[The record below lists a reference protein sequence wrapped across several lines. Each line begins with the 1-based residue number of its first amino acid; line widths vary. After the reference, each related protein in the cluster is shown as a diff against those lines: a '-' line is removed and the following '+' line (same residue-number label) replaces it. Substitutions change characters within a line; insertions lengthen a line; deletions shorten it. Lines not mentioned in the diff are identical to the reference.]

1 MSRVKKQI
9 QKKKLKFKEDSR
21 KKLIPDNILDDLN
34 VALGDLSEKAKELGK
49 NINDSNLKNKK
60 SYQIKKKNKGFVF
73 LNNDYL
79 TKSILFGEDKLVVDS
94 DEFTGA
100 NLQATF
106 GELKVDLSR
115 VTPKERDIY
124 ITNNVLFGETTI
136 RIPESWVVYV
146 NGSTLLEKLK
156 FQVFHLLAHLIG
168 SMLIIQFYLENFI

>member
-9 QKKKLKFKEDSR
+9 QKKKLKFKDSR

-60 SYQIKKKNKGFVF
+60 ILPNQEKNKGFVF

-106 GELKVDLSR
+106 GELKLIFQELLL
-115 VTPKERDIY
+115 KKGIFILL
-124 ITNNVLFGETTI
+124 IT
-136 RIPESWVVYV
+136 
-146 NGSTLLEKLK
+146 
-156 FQVFHLLAHLIG
+156 
-168 SMLIIQFYLENFI
+168 FYLERLQLGSQNLGLYM